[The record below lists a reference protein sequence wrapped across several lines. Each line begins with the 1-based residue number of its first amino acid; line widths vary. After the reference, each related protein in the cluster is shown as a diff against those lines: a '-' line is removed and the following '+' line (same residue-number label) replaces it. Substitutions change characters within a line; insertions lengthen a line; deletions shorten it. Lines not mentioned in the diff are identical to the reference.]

1 MLANIS
7 GVISTEV
14 KSLDR
19 ALEEAFEGI
28 SAVSKQGG
36 SCVGIETGMRALDNV
51 LKGMHPGEISFA
63 CSKDIKLKN
72 DFLISVALNAAVAGT
87 TVYLCTTE
95 YTAAQVAL
103 RMLSIESGV
112 PLKTLQTGCGK
123 SDDWKALSSALNI
136 LPKRRIH
143 LLDNTTLTA
152 GEFSTYVQHAAGGTQ
167 GKKLLVVDSENFFS
181 PSYAPPDC
189 RPRGNEALY
198 VLSALARKN
207 NLAVLVGYLQPSD
220 WRESERY
227 WNSHSCI
234 GSIVCV
240 SKAVAPVKAIK
251 SGVLNVKIQKNNHGP
266 EGYVALSYNP
276 EICLVQDLDSA
287 AEGYEDISYEE
298 LRKMYTQ

>member
-123 SDDWKALSSALNI
+123 SDDKRSKISTTIKPMGTTAATTVAGTTSATGL
-136 LPKRRIH
+136 
-143 LLDNTTLTA
+143 
-152 GEFSTYVQHAAGGTQ
+152 
-167 GKKLLVVDSENFFS
+167 
-181 PSYAPPDC
+181 
-189 RPRGNEALY
+189 
-198 VLSALARKN
+198 
-207 NLAVLVGYLQPSD
+207 
-220 WRESERY
+220 
-227 WNSHSCI
+227 
-234 GSIVCV
+234 
-240 SKAVAPVKAIK
+240 
-251 SGVLNVKIQKNNHGP
+251 
-266 EGYVALSYNP
+266 
-276 EICLVQDLDSA
+276 
-287 AEGYEDISYEE
+287 SYEE
-298 LRKMYTQ
+298 GNLIWVIFAAF